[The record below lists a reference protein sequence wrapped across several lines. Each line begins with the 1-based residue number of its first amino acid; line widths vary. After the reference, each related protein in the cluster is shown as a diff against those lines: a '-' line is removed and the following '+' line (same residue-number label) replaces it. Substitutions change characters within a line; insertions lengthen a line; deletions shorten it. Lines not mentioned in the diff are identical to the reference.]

1 MALRESKRSKLLT
14 PLLMAGLRKERGR
27 ERGLWFP
34 RLART
39 DSPTAVAEGCK
50 ECKARR
56 ETEPGVC
63 TPRCLSFKSVPL
75 FEHWFARYK
84 RSS

>member
-1 MALRESKRSKLLT
+1 MALRESKSSKLPT
-14 PLLMAGLRKERGR
+14 PLLMAGLRKERGT

-34 RLART
+34 RLAHT
-39 DSPTAVAEGCK
+39 DSPTAVAEGRE

-63 TPRCLSFKSVPL
+63 TPRSLSFKSVCL
-75 FEHWFARYK
+75 FKHRFVRCK
-84 RSS
+84 RIS

>member
-1 MALRESKRSKLLT
+1 
-14 PLLMAGLRKERGR
+14 MAGLRKERGR

-39 DSPTAVAEGCK
+39 DSPTAVAEGRE

-56 ETEPGVC
+56 ETEPELNQESAHLGAC
-63 TPRCLSFKSVPL
+63 LLNQFPCLSIGLPDIKEAANRPIG
-75 FEHWFARYK
+75 
-84 RSS
+84 